1 MNTQYITVIEGNV
14 KRIADMENEFR
25 EVFSIGKV
33 FGILFNIRE
42 AAKAISLKEEY
53 ENNHKLAFGDE
64 KLVARQKDTQRIGC
78 PCYIYAG
85 KNEFQHFEI
94 RNLIKWL
101 RIAERTLFSVNWAQ

>member
-42 AAKAISLKEEY
+42 AAKAISLKY
-53 ENNHKLAFGDE
+53 NFSFVTYKSNQKLIH
-64 KLVARQKDTQRIGC
+64 LM
-78 PCYIYAG
+78 
-85 KNEFQHFEI
+85 
-94 RNLIKWL
+94 
-101 RIAERTLFSVNWAQ
+101 